1 MRGWLGVA
9 TTPYPLARQM
19 TRTPNQQDLLTYVLP
34 CLARFQQPTPQGLA
48 TNSQPLPNHPEWKAN
63 P

>member
-19 TRTPNQQDLLTYVLP
+19 TRTPIQQDLLTYVLP
-34 CLARFQQPTPQGLA
+34 CLARFQRPPRRGWRPH
-48 TNSQPLPNHPEWKAN
+48 SHPVPNHHEWKAN